1 MMRPF
6 TSVLGIRSSVGFD
19 SVFGSFRKHCC
30 RAAVEKKEKMA
41 SEYSVVNWSG
51 EGVPSLVLT
60 RLSIDRSTSSAQR
73 GASASRLRWSAVSP
87 ARR

>member
-1 MMRPF
+1 MSPF

-41 SEYSVVNWSG
+41 SEYSVVSWSG
-51 EGVPSLVLT
+51 EGVPPLAFT
-60 RLSIDRSTSSAQR
+60 RLSIERSSGSAQR
-73 GASASRLRWSAVSP
+73 GASARRLRWSAVSP